1 MHSNLLQSWCMTENL
16 FYRLKFWLVL
26 GNKVSTIK
34 ELSRRFQLRITRMQD
49 ILDKLFLEHCKT
61 KHFGKALE
69 TVVKPGNKRDAED
82 GGGKAEENI
91 TSRDVQFSFSG
102 SC

>member
-1 MHSNLLQSWCMTENL
+1 
-16 FYRLKFWLVL
+16 
-26 GNKVSTIK
+26 
-34 ELSRRFQLRITRMQD
+34 MQD

-61 KHFGKALE
+61 KHFGKAFE
-69 TVVKPGNKRDAED
+69 TVVKPGNKSDAED
-82 GGGKAEENI
+82 GGGKAEENS